1 MRVLVTGGAGFIAS
15 ELVRALLVRGSLSDS
30 DNVVHDIKE
39 IVLLDVVE
47 APKRNED
54 SRVSHVV
61 GDVFDIAALGLVLAK
76 GIDSVFHL
84 AAVVSGQAEANLSLG
99 LRVNLDATRTL
110 LDAVA
115 ATNPRAKFMFASSG
129 AVFGGPAAKHV
140 TDETIPAP
148 QSSYG
153 TQKLCCELLVSDY
166 HRRGLVDG
174 RPMRFPTVAVRPGAP
189 NAANSSFIS
198 SIIREPVAGKP
209 AICPVAADV
218 PIALI
223 SPSKLVEAI
232 IRVHEAPTE
241 AIGWPRTVTL
251 PAIEVTVASMLAA
264 LREYKGDAI
273 AELVRFERNEKI
285 EGMVLSWPATI
296 KSARA
301 KALGI
306 EPDES
311 ADAIVSQ
318 YLASVSAARQAEE
331 MRS

>member
-1 MRVLVTGGAGFIAS
+1 MRVLVTGGSGFIAS
-15 ELVRALLVRGSLSDS
+15 ELVRALLSRGRLSNS
-30 DNVVHDIKE
+30 DNVQHEIEE
-39 IVLLDVVE
+39 IVLFDVVE
-47 APKRNED
+47 ATKKNNDP
-54 SRVSHVV
+54 RVAHVV
-61 GDVFDIAALGLVLAK
+61 GDVFDAAALEALLAN

-84 AAVVSGQAEANLSLG
+84 AAVVSGQAEANLALG

-115 ATNPRAKFMFASSG
+115 AVNPRAKFMFASSG
-129 AVFGGPAAKHV
+129 AVFGGPTAKHV

-153 TQKLCCELLVSDY
+153 TQKLCSELLVSDY
-166 HRRGLVDG
+166 HRRGLIDG

-198 SIIREPVAGKP
+198 SIIREPVAGRS

-223 SPSKLVEAI
+223 SPRRLVEAI
-232 IRVHEAPTE
+232 IKVHEAHTE

-251 PAIEVTVASMLAA
+251 PAIEVTAASMLEA
-264 LREYKGDAI
+264 LRVHKGTATSQ
-273 AELVRFERNEKI
+273 LVRFERNETI
-285 EGMVLSWPATI
+285 ERMVLSWPATI
-296 KSARA
+296 ESARA
-301 KALGI
+301 RALGI

-318 YLASVSAARQAEE
+318 YLAFVSEGPH
-331 MRS
+331 